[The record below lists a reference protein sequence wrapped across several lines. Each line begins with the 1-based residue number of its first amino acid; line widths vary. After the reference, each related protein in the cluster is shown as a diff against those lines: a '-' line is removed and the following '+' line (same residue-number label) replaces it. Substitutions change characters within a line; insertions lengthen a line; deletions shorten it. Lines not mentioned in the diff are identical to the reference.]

1 MILIDLVAEERGKLV
16 RLLRRSLS
24 ARLGVRD
31 RAEARA
37 VGERG
42 KDFVLVRW
50 AEGVWGVSGPK
61 RRDVLRPGPM
71 EIRAVLVAAR
81 TTLLFREMPTRALAS
96 KIRPQSPVLQISKAN
111 ATEMRCLRSS
121 EPQQPAFVSRLWPLW
136 HATLLQ

>member
-1 MILIDLVAEERGKLV
+1 MILIDLNVEERGNLV

-31 RAEARA
+31 RADAGA
-37 VGERG
+37 VGKRG

-50 AEGVWGVSGPK
+50 AEGVWGVSRPK

-81 TTLLFREMPTRALAS
+81 TIEPFTDKLTISLVDLTLTSAPAASSNGITTFPKARLALQA
-96 KIRPQSPVLQISKAN
+96 
-111 ATEMRCLRSS
+111 
-121 EPQQPAFVSRLWPLW
+121 
-136 HATLLQ
+136 